1 MMNFPKV
8 EYNDKEYTKSS
19 DCLRYTE
26 IIIVKYVINDIIL
39 TLHQVS
45 GASECFDL

>member
-1 MMNFPKV
+1 MNFPKQ
-8 EYNDKEYTKSS
+8 EYNDKE
-19 DCLRYTE
+19 YTE

>member
-1 MMNFPKV
+1 MNFPKQ

-19 DCLRYTE
+19 RCTE